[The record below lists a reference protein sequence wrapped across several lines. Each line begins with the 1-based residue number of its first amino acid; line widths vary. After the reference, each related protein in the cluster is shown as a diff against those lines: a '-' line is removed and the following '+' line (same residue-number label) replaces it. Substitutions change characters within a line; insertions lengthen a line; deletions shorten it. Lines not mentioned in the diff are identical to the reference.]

1 MPSAPPPESTSAAP
15 LPSAQGAAGTASAAT
30 PPDDAARV
38 AADSFLTLH
47 YRLSGPAGTV
57 IDTFEGKPATLSMGA
72 GALSPAVEQRL
83 VGLPEGA
90 RARFDLPAGE
100 AFGERNP
107 EMQQW
112 VARSLLD
119 QLGDPAERYQP
130 GDVVQFPTPDG
141 LGSYAGAV
149 QEVRDEAVRFDFNHP
164 LAGQPVTFEVHV
176 IGVL

>member
-1 MPSAPPPESTSAAP
+1 MPSAPPPESTTSAP
-15 LPSAQGAAGTASAAT
+15 ASPA
-30 PPDDAARV
+30 DAAAVRV

-57 IDTFEGKPATLSMGA
+57 IDTFDGKPATLAMGA
-72 GALSPAVEQRL
+72 GELSPAVEQRM
-83 VGLPEGA
+83 VGLAEGA

-141 LGSYAGAV
+141 QGSYAGAV
-149 QEVRDEAVRFDFNHP
+149 QEVKADAVRFDFNHP